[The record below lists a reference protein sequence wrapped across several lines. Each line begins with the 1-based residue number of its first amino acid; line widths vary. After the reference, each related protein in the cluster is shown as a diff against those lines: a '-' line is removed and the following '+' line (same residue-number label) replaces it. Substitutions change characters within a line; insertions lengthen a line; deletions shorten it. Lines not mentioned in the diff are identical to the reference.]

1 MVGAPDL
8 KKGRMPREILVADD
22 EKAMLSLYSR
32 LFSDKGYRLTL
43 ASSFAEAAELIAK
56 NSYDLL
62 VTDLTFPD
70 GLGTELVRMFDEKKA
85 GARSLLVTG
94 SNPEDRELDLP
105 SSSRYFEKPFKVDA
119 FLAAVEQALSA

>member
-1 MVGAPDL
+1 L
-8 KKGRMPREILVADD
+8 KKGRMPRKILVADD

-32 LFSDKGYRLTL
+32 LFSGTGYRLTL
-43 ASSFAEAAELIAK
+43 ASSFAEAAELITK

-70 GLGTELVRMFDEKKA
+70 GVGTELVKIFNEKKA

-94 SNPEDRELDLP
+94 SNPEDRRLDLP
-105 SSSRYFEKPFKVDA
+105 SSSTYFEKPFKVDA
-119 FLAAVEQALSA
+119 FLAAVERALAV